1 MTLYIEHL
9 QHAAAA
15 KTQKKG
21 AICGFI
27 VHDVSYEPVAATLN
41 GLGPFESCEEWNHIT
56 SIELGNKFL
65 ERSPSFFLLH
75 HKACSML
82 FRMIPTTAR
91 IWHSS
96 MVIFAVQIQPTK
108 RQARPHEKTTF
119 RCGLS

>member
-1 MTLYIEHL
+1 ML
-9 QHAAAA
+9 QPQ

-27 VHDVSYEPVAATLN
+27 VHDVSYGAVAATLN
-41 GLGPFESCEEWNHIT
+41 GLGPFESCQEWNHIT

-75 HKACSML
+75 HNSML
-82 FRMIPTTAR
+82 DAFPYDSYYSTHLAFF
-91 IWHSS
+91 HGHF
-96 MVIFAVQIQPTK
+96 FAVQIQPK

>member
-1 MTLYIEHL
+1 ML
-9 QHAAAA
+9 QPQ

-27 VHDVSYEPVAATLN
+27 VHDVSYGAVAATLN

-75 HKACSML
+75 HNSML
-82 FRMIPTTAR
+82 DAFPYDSYYSTHLAFFHGHFLPFRFSQQSVRLGRTR
-91 IWHSS
+91 
-96 MVIFAVQIQPTK
+96 
-108 RQARPHEKTTF
+108 RP
-119 RCGLS
+119 LSDVA